1 MKRILAL
8 LLSIT
13 ILLVCVACAAK
24 TGPDEPQ
31 KTVEAE
37 PTGDNTQMPA
47 SDAPDEIKIGVIGP
61 MTGDT
66 AVLGEQMKNLCTL
79 VEKQLNDTGGINGI
93 PVKFYYEDDK
103 GDSSS
108 AALAAQK
115 LIDVTGVQVILG
127 PLFTSCV
134 LAVKPIAT
142 AAKVPVLVATSA
154 NQEIFAENG
163 YVFSLDAADEI
174 SVELLAKY
182 LFVEKGF
189 KDIAMLGEYN
199 DQTLNM
205 FTLFDKAW
213 TEYGGSVVYSSTFNA
228 GAEDFR
234 TELTKI
240 KDAAPD
246 VIWCKATAE
255 EFMTLG
261 RQIVEL
267 GLDDVFIA
275 TDFQA
280 VQDESIYDVIG
291 SAVDGRLAY
300 TRNGVANDD
309 TTRAIYNAFESAYM
323 DAYGVEPEAH
333 ICLLYDC
340 IQLIVRAMET
350 GSYSGDA
357 LRVALLGLQ
366 NEPGCCGY
374 VTFDNFGRSEGS
386 STIAV
391 YQNGGV
397 EILNYSMTD

>member
-1 MKRILAL
+1 MAGDGSGCHLAFFVL
-8 LLSIT
+8 FRFCCFPVFRAANVGVVDLYGLR
-13 ILLVCVACAAK
+13 CV
-24 TGPDEPQ
+24 
-31 KTVEAE
+31 
-37 PTGDNTQMPA
+37 
-47 SDAPDEIKIGVIGP
+47 
-61 MTGDT
+61 
-66 AVLGEQMKNLCTL
+66 
-79 VEKQLNDTGGINGI
+79 
-93 PVKFYYEDDK
+93 
-103 GDSSS
+103 
-108 AALAAQK
+108 
-115 LIDVTGVQVILG
+115 LG
-127 PLFTSCV
+127 PLHF
-134 LAVKPIAT
+134 
-142 AAKVPVLVATSA
+142 
-154 NQEIFAENG
+154 
-163 YVFSLDAADEI
+163 
-174 SVELLAKY
+174 
-182 LFVEKGF
+182 LFMYHDF
-189 KDIAMLGEYN
+189 L
-199 DQTLNM
+199 
-205 FTLFDKAW
+205 TLFDKAW

-291 SAVDGRLAY
+291 SAVDGRLVY

-309 TTRAIYNAFESAYM
+309 TTRAIYNAFESAYK

-340 IQLIVRAMET
+340 IQLIVKAMET

-357 LRVALLGLQ
+357 LRAALLGLQ

-386 STIAV
+386 STIAA